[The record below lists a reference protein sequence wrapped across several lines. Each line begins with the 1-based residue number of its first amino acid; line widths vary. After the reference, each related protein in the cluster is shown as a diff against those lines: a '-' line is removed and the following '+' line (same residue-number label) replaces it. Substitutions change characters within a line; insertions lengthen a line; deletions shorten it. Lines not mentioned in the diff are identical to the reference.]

1 MVALILLILNFVL
14 IQASYGSL
22 VRPNLSS
29 NSTLTCDSLMRITGQ
44 GAVYVRTL
52 QKLSED
58 SDSGDETGVPEI
70 SFSCSAE
77 TSRRQNLAVAEPLQ
91 TDIQGWCVMTFII
104 WL

>member
-1 MVALILLILNFVL
+1 MLDFVL
-14 IQASYGSL
+14 KQASYGSL

-58 SDSGDETGVPEI
+58 SENGDETSVTEI

-77 TSRRQNLAVAEPLQ
+77 TSSRQSHAVAEPLQ
-91 TDIQGWCVMTFII
+91 TDIQGWCVTTYINFVCSGGEI
-104 WL
+104 